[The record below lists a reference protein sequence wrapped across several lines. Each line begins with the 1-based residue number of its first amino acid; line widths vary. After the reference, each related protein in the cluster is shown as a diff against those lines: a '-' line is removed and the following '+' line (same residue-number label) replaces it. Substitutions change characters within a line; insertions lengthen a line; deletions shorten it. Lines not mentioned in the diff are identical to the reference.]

1 MTTEKKQQ
9 QVEKFTQLIND
20 AEAAISINY
29 AGLTVSQQQE
39 LREELRKTGA
49 QFSVIK
55 NTLFKIATKNSDNEG
70 LNELVNG
77 PTALIATKEDV
88 VSPAKIL
95 IDFLKENEDS
105 IQINNGYY
113 FGNIVDS
120 EYIKDISKIPTREVL
135 LAKISGQLVAQISNF
150 MNLSKNSISKFQ
162 MLMEALTEKKDEAP
176 ADEAPAEEAPAEEAP
191 AEEAPAE
198 EELPKDYEEPA
209 NKDKKP
215 KKKK

>member
-176 ADEAPAEEAPAEEAP
+176 ADEAPADEAPADEAPAEEDIK
-191 AEEAPAE
+191 ES
-198 EELPKDYEEPA
+198 
-209 NKDKKP
+209 
-215 KKKK
+215 

>member
-95 IDFLKENEDS
+95 IDFLTTLRIPSS
-105 IQINNGYY
+105 ILPALAFTGA
-113 FGNIVDS
+113 GNSSSFFVC
-120 EYIKDISKIPTREVL
+120 DIFSPL
-135 LAKISGQLVAQISNF
+135 LS
-150 MNLSKNSISKFQ
+150 
-162 MLMEALTEKKDEAP
+162 
-176 ADEAPAEEAPAEEAP
+176 
-191 AEEAPAE
+191 
-198 EELPKDYEEPA
+198 
-209 NKDKKP
+209 
-215 KKKK
+215 